1 MMSLY
6 CNPLAQGRAHIIITH
21 PISDIYAQSLM
32 SATGY
37 TLSEFTPGY
46 PWPVWSTPYDLLSGQ
61 LSCQD
66 STFTVGPVIL
76 PGLQAWWCNIR
87 VRCPNWEVGTTWAS
101 LAGTPHSL
109 CMSGTWSGHPNT
121 TICVRNLWKA
131 VVLHQGWM
139 SQWEMGCY
147 SDVTGWS
154 GGSDNRGLHR
164 KNYIRLLVSPEN
176 NHLASLL
183 FVCSCLL

>member
-1 MMSLY
+1 LYDTRSGQISLAFSQDPCTQTMMSLY

-46 PWPVWSTPYDLLSGQ
+46 PWPVRSTPYDLLSGQ

-101 LAGTPHSL
+101 LAGTPH
-109 CMSGTWSGHPNT
+109 GTTHEWHMIWS
-121 TICVRNLWKA
+121 
-131 VVLHQGWM
+131 
-139 SQWEMGCY
+139 S
-147 SDVTGWS
+147 
-154 GGSDNRGLHR
+154 
-164 KNYIRLLVSPEN
+164 
-176 NHLASLL
+176 
-183 FVCSCLL
+183 